1 MKQKLQIVV
10 CLLLL
15 LICGTGN
22 AMAQS
27 QQQEYAVFEQNGLYY
42 AIDLSNKRAFVIE
55 GALAIWYIDH
65 NGDLS
70 GYDYSVQHEILPGYK
85 GSVTIPASV
94 TYQNEVYPIISID
107 GFSNNPEL
115 TALRVEAGISSIYL
129 NHVENLTSLEL
140 VNTEYLTSMSLHYT
154 SLTSLFIPANVYSV
168 SFSGN
173 SKLTNIKVDPE
184 NKNFTVS
191 QGVLCN
197 KNSDGNPPTQLI
209 YVPEGMEGK
218 LVIPE
223 GITRCDNSLAGCT
236 KLTEVVIPSTFNVY
250 NISALLYGVKNLKIS
265 FSGEN
270 PTCKYVEGF
279 ILSADGKNLI
289 YAVGSDVEALTIPD
303 GVQTYSDSDWFSMYG
318 SDRFPKLKTLTL
330 PASFTQDIF
339 NMLHDSSTL
348 EQVNI
353 KSGNKYYTNVNGM
366 VMDNTRR
373 TLLFVPNNFQGSL
386 TIPEGTVTIGAG
398 AFRNN
403 QCLTS
408 INIPNTVTT
417 LKYEAFRNCCN
428 LVSATLP
435 SSLEMIEYSV
445 FMSCSKLETIDIP
458 QSLKML
464 GASMFRYCESLKTF
478 TLPNVTAIPNYL
490 FSCCTNLESI
500 NIPNTVT
507 SIGEEAFYFCVKLKE
522 IKLPES
528 LQTIGSSAFEGDSAL
543 VGLTIPASVTQIDR
557 DITRYCPQIE
567 QIKVDPNNTT
577 FCDIDGVIFS
587 KDQKTLVQFP
597 AGRKGSYTIPTG
609 TTTIGRYGF
618 YQCDSLK
625 QVTVPEGVQK
635 LEDYA
640 FGLLPSLTE
649 LDFPASMSTISSY
662 YSLYSLS
669 NLKRLIL
676 RTSEQ
681 LYSYNVLSYLYP
693 NSECRV
699 YVDDKN
705 FDNFKSYSSN
715 SNIICMSISKPYGI
729 YSVKKYIKGFGFK
742 LVENELMSNTKN
754 LVSITSGNRSAV
766 KQEDGT
772 YLIKGLKSGA
782 NHTLDVNYQIDAQ
795 PGTISYGTYYTNSPG
810 YKVNGAATQT
820 TCTITS
826 AYFRK
831 YVDITTGTPK
841 KMSITIQGQDYACN
855 ENGYAIGAPFEFTGL
870 QPQTSVPVIF
880 KIQYEDGEELTM
892 SSSLRTQGY
901 NASLTGY
908 KVTPTTLRLEYTYN
922 EIDAVPDSILIATY
936 ERIQTGSYSYQ
947 YKDVYDTLRTS
958 VKDNL
963 FTSLIPGKKYT
974 VRGVFLKNKIN
985 DKSTYTS
992 ISNYYNIISTFETP
1006 AFSIETETPKIPE
1019 RGRAVVSAKTNAGDG
1034 EGHVGFQWIRYDAP
1048 STMQPYEAYG
1058 QVYGGVAQGQL
1069 KNLNTERFYKV
1080 RAFYDCSD
1088 GTRIYAQNGIDNGWV
1103 TFDPSETSTF
1113 ETIIHTYGE
1122 PTTTNTT
1129 VILVAI
1135 MIEGSES
1142 VIEQGFEYWELA
1154 TSEAS
1159 TRTVRRVGATR
1170 EPQTVL
1176 ITGDNLTAELTGL
1189 IPGTEYGYRA
1199 FAKTATGTVYGEERT
1214 FKTNGVRPVETAIEE
1229 VASETAEPETFNVYT
1244 VSGAMVRHQ
1253 ATSLDGLPRGFYIVN
1268 KRKVFVK

>member
-94 TYQNEVYPIISID
+94 TYQNEVYPITDVS

-115 TALRVEAGISSIYL
+115 TALRVEPGISSIYL
-129 NHVENLTSLEL
+129 DHVENLTSLEL

-173 SKLTNIKVDPE
+173 SKLINIKVDPE
-184 NKNFTVS
+184 NKNFTMS

-223 GITRCDNSLAGCT
+223 GITYCNNSLAGCT
-236 KLTEVVIPSTFNVY
+236 KLTEVVIPSTFYAY
-250 NISALLYGVKNLKIS
+250 NISTLLDGVRNLKVS

-270 PTCKYVEGF
+270 PAYKNVEGF
-279 ILSADGKNLI
+279 ILSADGNNLI
-289 YAVGSDVEALTIPD
+289 YAFGSDTESLTIPD
-303 GVQTYSDSDWFSMYG
+303 GVQTISDSGMFYFYG
-318 SDRFPKLKTLTL
+318 STRFPKLKTLTL

-339 NMLHDSSTL
+339 SMLHDCYTL
-348 EQVNI
+348 EQVII
-353 KSGNKYYTNVNGM
+353 KSGNKYYTSVNGM

-386 TIPEGTVTIGAG
+386 TIPEGTFTIGRE
-398 AFRNN
+398 AFRNS
-403 QCLTS
+403 QRLTS
-408 INIPNTVTT
+408 INIPNTVTSIGSN
-417 LKYEAFRNCCN
+417 AFRECYN

-435 SSLEMIEYSV
+435 SSLEKIEDGV
-445 FMSCSKLETIDIP
+445 FSSCTKLESVDIP
-458 QSLKML
+458 QSLKVL
-464 GASMFRYCESLKTF
+464 GTSMFASCASLKTVA
-478 TLPNVTAIPNYL
+478 LPNVTLIPSYL
-490 FSCCTNLESI
+490 FSYCKNLESI
-500 NIPNTVT
+500 TIPQTVT
-507 SIGEEAFYFCVKLKE
+507 VISNNAFDNCVKLKE
-522 IKLPES
+522 IQLPEG
-528 LQTIGSSAFEGDSAL
+528 LQTIYSCAFQGDSAL
-543 VGLTIPASVTQIDR
+543 VSLTIPASVTQIDYA
-557 DITRYCPQIE
+557 ITRYCPQIE
-567 QIKVDPNNTT
+567 QIKVAPNNSTY
-577 FCDIDGVIFS
+577 CDIDGVIFS

-597 AGRKGSYTIPTG
+597 AGRKGNYTIPTG
-609 TTTIGRYGF
+609 TNTIGRYGF

-625 QVTVPEGVQK
+625 QVIVPEGVQQ
-635 LEDYA
+635 LEEYA

-649 LDFPASMSTISSY
+649 LDFPASMTSTKSS
-662 YSLYSLS
+662 SLYSLS

-693 NSECRV
+693 NSECVV

-705 FDNFKSYSSN
+705 FDNFKSYSTS

-729 YSVKKYIKGFGFK
+729 CSVKKYIKGLGFK

-831 YVDITTGTPK
+831 YVDVTTGTPK

-892 SSSLRTQGY
+892 NSSLRTQGY

-936 ERIQTGSYSYQ
+936 ERIQTGTYSYQ
-947 YKDVYDTLRTS
+947 YKNVYDTLRTS

-963 FTSLIPGKKYT
+963 FTSLVPGKKYT
-974 VRGVFLKNKIN
+974 VQGVFLKNKIN

-1058 QVYGGVAQGQL
+1058 QVYSGVAQGQL

-1113 ETIIHTYGE
+1113 ETVVHTYGE

-1170 EPQTVL
+1170 ETQTVL

-1199 FAKTATGTVYGEERT
+1199 FAKTATGIVYGEERT